1 MGTFSHGLGCGDFG
15 VDIVDR
21 LIVVVE
27 GSLVDELL
35 DGIETVLEVDAEAD
49 TEVAELVEVDIWTE
63 VVLLVAR
70 LDDTEV

>member
-1 MGTFSHGLGCGDFG
+1 MGTFSQGLGCGDFG

-70 LDDTEV
+70 LDVTEV

>member
-1 MGTFSHGLGCGDFG
+1 M
-15 VDIVDR
+15 
-21 LIVVVE
+21 VVE

-70 LDDTEV
+70 LDVTEV